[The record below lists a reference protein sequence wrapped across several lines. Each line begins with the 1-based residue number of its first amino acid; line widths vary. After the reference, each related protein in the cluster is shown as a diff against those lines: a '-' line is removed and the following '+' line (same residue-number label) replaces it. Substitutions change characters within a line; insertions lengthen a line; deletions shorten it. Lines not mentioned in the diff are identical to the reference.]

1 MDTTQKGV
9 TSNDTKDLSIEDA
22 TNAILKQWE
31 VTPKGADKPVEGEP
45 KATEEKPV
53 DASQPSGDEE
63 IELDLEDEEKPA
75 DPEDSKKPTVIE
87 SDDALVKISVDGE
100 EITASVKDLK
110 RLYGQEASLTR
121 KSQELAAKRKEAEE
135 ASQRHL
141 AALEQM
147 AKTAEDEY
155 RPYAEIDFLVASKE
169 LSAEELNAL
178 RQEAQAKYQKYAF
191 FNNELNGYVQNMA
204 QQRAQFMAEMAKQTI
219 AELSDPEKG
228 IKGWG
233 PELYA
238 QIREHAVN
246 NGMAPETFNNIVDVP
261 SLKLLYN
268 AYRYDKAKKVA
279 LQKKATA
286 PKKVLTSTASAD
298 STRFNEDKGKVA
310 IEKLKKTGSKDDAVA
325 AILARWEQQ

>member
-1 MDTTQKGV
+1 MDTTQQGV
-9 TSNDTKDLSIEDA
+9 TSEDLNIDSA
-22 TNAILKQWE
+22 TSAILKQW
-31 VTPKGADKPVEGEP
+31 GAAPSEPAKPAEGEP
-45 KATEEKPV
+45 KAVEEKPV

-63 IELDLEDEEKPA
+63 IELDLEDEEKPTA
-75 DPEDSKKPTVIE
+75 PEDSKKPTVIE
-87 SDDALVKISVDGE
+87 SDDALVKVTVDGE

-110 RLYGQEASLTR
+110 RLYGQEASRTR

-135 ASQRHL
+135 ASQKHI

-147 AKTAEDEY
+147 AKIAEDEY

-169 LSAEELNAL
+169 LSSEELNAL

-191 FNNELNGYVQNMA
+191 FNQELNGYVQHMA
-204 QQRAQFMAEMAKQTI
+204 SQRSQFMAEMAKQTI

-233 PELYA
+233 PDLYA
-238 QIREHAVN
+238 QIREHAVE

-298 STRFNEDKGKVA
+298 TTRFNEDKGKVSV
-310 IEKLKKTGSKDDAVA
+310 ERLKKTGSKEDAVA
-325 AILARWEQQ
+325 AILARWEK